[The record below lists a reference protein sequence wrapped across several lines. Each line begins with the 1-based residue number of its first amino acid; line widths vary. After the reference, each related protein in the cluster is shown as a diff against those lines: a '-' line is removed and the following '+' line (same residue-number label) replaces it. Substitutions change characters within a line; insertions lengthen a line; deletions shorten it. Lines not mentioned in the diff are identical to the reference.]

1 MTLKKHILGRCLV
14 AGAIIAILAGVILFT
29 VDVKDLAAW
38 FTRYRQ
44 IIVWT
49 TVLIAGALAY
59 VLPRRRQIQLTV
71 QQASRKQG
79 IEPPVPADKVTQEA
93 EQSAT
98 RAVGWAKDLRFQLQQ
113 SRRFRWAYTHTW
125 LLVTG
130 DAPTV
135 RRLLPGVAERG
146 WLITDDVVLLWGGA
160 GTDGQPDELWLRQ
173 IRRLRRAR
181 PIDAMVLALDGAT
194 PLPETA
200 RSTTGWAMNLVCI
213 MNTLQW
219 SAPVYVLD
227 QAELSARALNTT
239 PVIGCELPNAADAHA
254 IGTALGGL
262 NIRLTNL
269 GIAQIGRDDSDRYT
283 GLMSDY
289 LDSRIAALS
298 NWIAGVNSRLCRAVG
313 VRGVFFT
320 THPPVGNKELDA
332 ALWHHLATDALRTGG
347 HRIGLHPVTV
357 FSTIAFGAV
366 ALWTTGL
373 LLSAATNAHDVVL
386 TSEAV
391 RNLNAAQDSA
401 ARLRNLLGLQQRI
414 SLYEDRIQHHTPL
427 QTRFGLNHDAQTL
440 SAVWKPYS
448 RAARDTLIA
457 PVQQNLEAQLV
468 DLNQMQTTQ
477 LDNQTSQLAQD
488 GHKALKTYL
497 MMSEPA
503 HADPS
508 FMTPLLPHYWD
519 MAADLPPGEK
529 LDLSQR
535 LLGFYADHLKQHPEW
550 RIDARDDLIS
560 GSRQT
565 LLAVIGVKNS
575 EDTIYQDIVASVGR
589 KYPDQTLASLTA
601 GTDTRGLFRTSA
613 SVPGVFT
620 REAWEGTIA
629 QAIDDAAK
637 HNGTA
642 SDWVLA
648 GANTTNSAQQTQTAS
663 SPEALK
669 AALTSHYFADYAEH
683 WQAFMNTIQWENA
696 PSMPAAIG
704 QLKAMVDARQSPL
717 IALMKSLEYQGGA
730 GAQKTS
736 LSDTLVTKAQTI
748 FGGSKADE
756 PQAVRPDPAGPLGPS
771 FGPVLRL
778 VAQANGSDVPS
789 ASSKTA
795 ASYSDLSLQ
804 RYLERVT
811 TLRLRL
817 QQIGDSADADA
828 QARQVAQ
835 TLFQGKGSELADT
848 QSYARLIAASLG
860 AQWAG
865 TGDALFVRSV
875 AQALQ
880 TVLQP
885 AQASLNEAWQQ
896 SIVSAWNRSFA
907 GRYPFASTANDA
919 SLPELARFLRPQGGL
934 ISAFLASQ
942 LAGVLELQG
951 DQWIPVTT
959 ATSSLVFD
967 PSFLT
972 AINTLQRIA
981 GHLLAQ
987 GEPQYR
993 VEFKPVPSPGIT
1005 DTLLTVDGQ
1014 KLHYFNQQE
1023 TWQPMNWPSNDPQR
1037 TGTRLEWQTEKA
1049 GTNRSLEFDGR
1060 WAFVRMLE
1068 RARVEPVDSATY
1080 MLTWQASPFVREIRP
1095 TAAKS
1100 ASDAAYDIDTLIAQE
1115 PGKPALGSDTHA
1127 LGYMMRTDVGKGPL
1141 ELLALKGFVLPSRI
1155 FVSRSPGAAN
1165 LAKDNGPPPLPKA
1178 ALEAGKRAATPMP
1191 QS

>member
-1 MTLKKHILGRCLV
+1 MNRKFKIDVLGSLLLVVLPGVFIWFQGDRFGMSTEARSLAVAALCFLLVVFLLVFSFEDSSRPVRASRRIERWVSENIGMHGKKQPDMTGPGYRDPYSLERFKENIDIFAGRGKRDRRPLLLLIDDVEPRSESSALLGECMWTICDDYIVLRGKLASNGRLDALWLSDLHRLRRRV
-14 AGAIIAILAGVILFT
+14 DAIVLASAAQTDAMVQQLPGAIAMKLAQVTKRLRWSPPVYVVEWPNLSMSRSPAITVVGCEFSKSVDAGVIESSLRELNKT
-29 VDVKDLAAW
+29 LVNLSISKLCESIGDRYAAELSSYLGE
-38 FTRYRQ
+38 R
-44 IIVWT
+44 IT
-49 TVLIAGALAY
+49 TLSSLIAG
-59 VLPRRRQIQLTV
+59 I
-71 QQASRKQG
+71 K
-79 IEPPVPADKVTQEA
+79 
-93 EQSAT
+93 
-98 RAVGWAKDLRFQLQQ
+98 
-113 SRRFRWAYTHTW
+113 
-125 LLVTG
+125 
-130 DAPTV
+130 
-135 RRLLPGVAERG
+135 
-146 WLITDDVVLLWGGA
+146 
-160 GTDGQPDELWLRQ
+160 
-173 IRRLRRAR
+173 
-181 PIDAMVLALDGAT
+181 
-194 PLPETA
+194 
-200 RSTTGWAMNLVCI
+200 
-213 MNTLQW
+213 
-219 SAPVYVLD
+219 
-227 QAELSARALNTT
+227 ARA
-239 PVIGCELPNAADAHA
+239 HH
-254 IGTALGGL
+254 
-262 NIRLTNL
+262 
-269 GIAQIGRDDSDRYT
+269 S
-283 GLMSDY
+283 
-289 LDSRIAALS
+289 LDI
-298 NWIAGVNSRLCRAVG
+298 
-313 VRGVFFT
+313 RGVFFA
-320 THPPVGNKELDA
+320 PSSQKLVYGKPEEAGRADA
-332 ALWHHLATDALRTGG
+332 SLWHHLATDALRIGG

-357 FSTIAFGAV
+357 FSALVLGAV

-373 LLSAATNAHDVVL
+373 LLSAATNAHDLVL

-391 RNLNAAQDSA
+391 RNLDTAQDSA
-401 ARLRNLLGLQQRI
+401 ARLRNLLALQQRVAV
-414 SLYEDRIQHHTPL
+414 YEDRIQHHTPL

-440 SAVWKPYS
+440 AAVWKPYS
-448 RAARDTLIA
+448 RAARDTLIT
-457 PVQQNLEAQLV
+457 PVRQNLEAQLV

-503 HADPS
+503 HTDPS

-550 RIDARDDLIS
+550 HIDARDDLIS

-629 QAIDDAAK
+629 QSIDDAAK

-648 GANTTNSAQQTQTAS
+648 GANTTSGTQQTQTAS
-663 SPEALK
+663 SPETLK

-683 WQAFMNTIQWENA
+683 WQAFMNTIQWESA

-704 QLKAMVDARQSPL
+704 QLKAMADARQSPL

-736 LSDTLVTKAQTI
+736 LSDTLVTKAQNI

-756 PQAVRPDPAGPLGPS
+756 PQAARPDPAGPLGPS

-778 VAQANGSDVPS
+778 VAQANGSDAPS
-789 ASSKTA
+789 SSNKTA
-795 ASYSDLSLQ
+795 GAYSDLSLQ

-817 QQIGDSADADA
+817 QQIGDSPDADA

-865 TGDALFVRSV
+865 MGDALFVRPV

-951 DQWIPVTT
+951 DQWMPVTT

-993 VEFKPVPSPGIT
+993 VE
-1005 DTLLTVDGQ
+1005 
-1014 KLHYFNQQE
+1014 
-1023 TWQPMNWPSNDPQR
+1023 
-1037 TGTRLEWQTEKA
+1037 
-1049 GTNRSLEFDGR
+1049 
-1060 WAFVRMLE
+1060 
-1068 RARVEPVDSATY
+1068 
-1080 MLTWQASPFVREIRP
+1080 
-1095 TAAKS
+1095 
-1100 ASDAAYDIDTLIAQE
+1100 
-1115 PGKPALGSDTHA
+1115 
-1127 LGYMMRTDVGKGPL
+1127 
-1141 ELLALKGFVLPSRI
+1141 
-1155 FVSRSPGAAN
+1155 
-1165 LAKDNGPPPLPKA
+1165 
-1178 ALEAGKRAATPMP
+1178 
-1191 QS
+1191 

>member
-1 MTLKKHILGRCLV
+1 MKKLQIDILVVLTV
-14 AGAIIAILAGVILFT
+14 ASLIVGAILLWGESLELTAQARSSWVLAVALTALVLMFLISLDRWTRWTDAARRLRVWLGQRRTENQGTTQASVSAASATVAAAQDPFKTLRDNLHDQHGLRWRHRQPWILLTGDDTTISSLSPE
-29 VDVKDLAAW
+29 LAA
-38 FTRYRQ
+38 
-44 IIVWT
+44 
-49 TVLIAGALAY
+49 
-59 VLPRRRQIQLTV
+59 
-71 QQASRKQG
+71 S
-79 IEPPVPADKVTQEA
+79 
-93 EQSAT
+93 
-98 RAVGWAKDLRFQLQQ
+98 GW
-113 SRRFRWAYTHTW
+113 H
-125 LLVTG
+125 
-130 DAPTV
+130 
-135 RRLLPGVAERG
+135 
-146 WLITDDVVLLWGGA
+146 ITDDAVLLWQKPA
-160 GTDGQPDELWLRQ
+160 SDGRPDDAWLRQ
-173 IRRLRRAR
+173 LYKLRRRRPVDAIVLVGDAASNASTQGRGTDAVGIQLAHIASRLR
-181 PIDAMVLALDGAT
+181 
-194 PLPETA
+194 
-200 RSTTGWAMNLVCI
+200 
-213 MNTLQW
+213 W

-227 QAELSARALNTT
+227 YAELTAKAVAAPPLIGCEFENASSARAIESALHALNTR
-239 PVIGCELPNAADAHA
+239 LADVS
-254 IGTALGGL
+254 
-262 NIRLTNL
+262 
-269 GIAQIGRDDSDRYT
+269 IAQMASDASNRYT
-283 GLMSDY
+283 GQLSQY
-289 LDSRIAALS
+289 LDDRITPLS
-298 NWIAGVNSRLCRAVG
+298 TWIAGINSRQRRAID
-313 VRGVFFT
+313 VRGVFFASRAQSDQT
-320 THPPVGNKELDA
+320 EGTNA
-332 ALWHHLATDALRTGG
+332 APGIDLPLWHHLATDAQRTGG

-357 FSTIAFGAV
+357 FSSMVLGAV

-373 LLSAATNAHDVVL
+373 LLSAATNAHDLVL

-391 RNLNAAQDSA
+391 RNLNTEQDSA
-401 ARLRNLLGLQQRI
+401 
-414 SLYEDRIQHHTPL
+414 
-427 QTRFGLNHDAQTL
+427 
-440 SAVWKPYS
+440 AVWKPYS

-503 HADPS
+503 HTDPS

-550 RIDARDDLIS
+550 HIDARDDLIN

-601 GTDTRGLFRTSA
+601 GTDTRGLFLTSA

-629 QAIDDAAK
+629 QTIDDAAK

-704 QLKAMVDARQSPL
+704 QLKAMADARQSPL

-865 TGDALFVRSV
+865 TGDALFVRPV

-993 VEFKPVPSPGIT
+993 VDFKPVPSPGIT

-1023 TWQPMNWPSNDPQR
+1023 TWQPMNWPSSDPQR

-1095 TAAKS
+1095 AAAKS

>member
-1 MTLKKHILGRCLV
+1 M
-14 AGAIIAILAGVILFT
+14 
-29 VDVKDLAAW
+29 
-38 FTRYRQ
+38 
-44 IIVWT
+44 
-49 TVLIAGALAY
+49 
-59 VLPRRRQIQLTV
+59 
-71 QQASRKQG
+71 QQASRERG
-79 IEPPVPADKVTQEA
+79 IEPPVPEDKVAMEA
-93 EQSAT
+93 EQNAR
-98 RAVGWAKDLRFQLQQ
+98 RAAGWAKDLRLQLQQ
-113 SRRFRWAYTHTW
+113 TRRFRWAYTHTW

-135 RRLLPGVAERG
+135 RRLLPEVAERG
-146 WLITDDVVLLWGGA
+146 WLITDDVVLLWGGV
-160 GTDGQPDELWLRQ
+160 GTDGLPDELWLRQ

-194 PLPETA
+194 PLPDTA
-200 RSTTGWAMNLVCI
+200 RSTTGWAMNLVRT

-227 QAELSARALNTT
+227 QAELPARAPITT
-239 PVIGCELPNAADAHA
+239 PVIGCELPNAADAHS
-254 IGTALGGL
+254 IGSALGGL
-262 NIRLTNL
+262 NIRMANL

-283 GLMSDY
+283 GLMSQY
-289 LDSRIAALS
+289 LDGRIAPLS
-298 NWIAGVNSRLCRAVG
+298 NWIAGVNSRLRRAVW
-313 VRGVFFT
+313 VRGVFFASRPQKGT
-320 THPPVGNKELDA
+320 MELDTD
-332 ALWHHLATDALRTGG
+332 LWSHLATDALRTGG
-347 HRIGLHPVTV
+347 HRIGLHPVSV
-357 FSTIAFGAV
+357 FSTATLAAI

-373 LLSAATNAHDVVL
+373 LLSAATNARDLVL

-391 RNLNAAQDSA
+391 HNLHTARDSA
-401 ARLRNLLGLQQRI
+401 TRLRNLLALQQRI
-414 SLYEDRIQHHTPL
+414 ALYEDRIQHHAPL
-427 QTRFGLNHDAQTL
+427 PTRFGLNHDAPTL
-440 SAVWKPYS
+440 AAIWTPYS
-448 RAARDTLIA
+448 RTARDTLIT

-468 DLNQMQTTQ
+468 DLNQMQTAQ
-477 LDNQTSQLAQD
+477 LDSQTSQLAQD
-488 GHKALKTYL
+488 GHKTLKTYL

-508 FMTPLLPHYWD
+508 FMTPLLPHYWNI
-519 MAADLPPGEK
+519 AADLPPGEK

-535 LLGFYADHLKQHPEW
+535 LLGFYAEHLKQHPEW
-550 RIDARDDLIS
+550 RIDARDDLIN

-565 LLAVIGVKNS
+565 LLVVIGVKNS

-613 SVPGVFT
+613 FVPGVFT

-648 GANTTNSAQQTQTAS
+648 GANTTNSTQQAQTAS

-669 AALTSHYFADYAEH
+669 AALISHYFADYAEH
-683 WQAFMNTIQWENA
+683 WQAFMNTIQWERA

-704 QLKAMVDARQSPL
+704 QLKAMADARQSPL
-717 IALMKSLEYQGGA
+717 IALMKSLEYQGSA
-730 GAQKTS
+730 GAQKAS
-736 LSDTLVTKAQTI
+736 LSDTLVTKAQNI
-748 FGGSKADE
+748 FGGNKADE
-756 PQAVRPDPAGPLGPS
+756 PQAARPDPAGPLGPS

-778 VAQANGSDVPS
+778 VAQGTGGDAPS
-789 ASSKTA
+789 SNNKTA
-795 ASYSDLSLQ
+795 AGYSDLSLQ

-817 QQIGDSADADA
+817 QQIGDSPDADA

-848 QSYARLIAASLG
+848 QSYARLIAASVG

-865 TGDALFVRSV
+865 MGDALFVRPV

-907 GRYPFASTANDA
+907 GRYPFTSTANDA

-934 ISAFLASQ
+934 IAAFLASQ

-951 DQWIPVTT
+951 DQWMPVTT

-1068 RARVEPVDSATY
+1068 HARVEPVDSATY

-1095 TAAKS
+1095 AAAKS
-1100 ASDAAYDIDTLIAQE
+1100 ASDPAYDIDTLIAQE
-1115 PGKPALGSDTHA
+1115 PGKPAPGSDTHA

-1155 FVSRSPGAAN
+1155 FVSRSPGTAN
-1165 LAKDNGPPPLPKA
+1165 MARDNSPPPLPKA
-1178 ALEAGKRAATPMP
+1178 ALEAGKRAAIPLP